1 MQKSPKPDFIYDP
14 VRDKRHNLK
23 RVAGRPK
30 KPMARWKK
38 VLIFI
43 GCCLALGLVAF
54 GIFTFTNIAKIAPNF
69 FKFETKLKGEDE
81 GRVNILLIG
90 TGDPGHDGEGLA
102 DTNILVSVN
111 TRENKLAM
119 VSIPR
124 DTRVKID
131 GHGSKKINEAHAY
144 GDIPLATDTVENFL
158 DVPVHYYVR
167 ANFTGLKQAVDAVG
181 GIEIDNKQ
189 LLYDPEY
196 PCDKNQ
202 WKSCGFK
209 LQPGR
214 QKVDGTTA
222 LKYARC
228 RKGTC
233 GDDFGRAA
241 RQQEVITAIR
251 TKAMSTETILNPAKL
266 TALIQTAGDNVK
278 TDLSVQGMLRL
289 NDLTKDIP
297 NDQIV
302 NAVFSLEPNGFLKP
316 DPAGSSDLLPIDTT
330 LTSIQTFVKDI
341 FKLGPI
347 WKENATIVIQNG
359 TATASLGGKLE
370 AKLEKEKL
378 PFTITQVTNALK
390 RDYTTTQ
397 IIDYT
402 GGTKN
407 NTKSYLEGALKVT
420 ATTPE
425 KEVKNPPQ
433 DFVIIIGS
441 DYGNYLPTPSPSPTT
456 NSSSRR

>member
-1 MQKSPKPDFIYDP
+1 MQKPPQPDFIYDP
-14 VRDKRHNLK
+14 IRDKRHNLRK
-23 RVAGRPK
+23 VAAHPK

-38 VLIFI
+38 ILIFFS
-43 GCCLALGLVAF
+43 CCLALGLIAF
-54 GIFTFTNIAKIAPNF
+54 GIFTFTNIAKIAPNL

-102 DTNILVSVN
+102 DTNILISVN
-111 TRENKLAM
+111 TRDKKMAM

-124 DTRVKID
+124 DTRVKVD
-131 GHGSKKINEAHAY
+131 GHGNQKINVAHAY
-144 GDIPLATDTVENFL
+144 GDIPLATSTVENFL

-214 QKVDGTTA
+214 QKIDGTTA

-251 TKAMSTETILNPAKL
+251 TKALSTETILNPAKL

-278 TDLSVQGMLRL
+278 TDLSIQGMLRL
-289 NDLTKDIP
+289 NDLTKNTPD
-297 NDQIV
+297 DQII

-316 DPAGSSDLLPIDTT
+316 DPAGSSDLLPIDAT
-330 LTSIQTFVKDI
+330 LTSIQTFVRDI

-347 WKENATIVIQNG
+347 WKENATIMIQNG
-359 TATASLGGKLE
+359 TSTPSLGGKLE
-370 AKLEKEKL
+370 TKLEKAKL

-390 RDYTTTQ
+390 RDHVTTQ
-397 IIDYT
+397 IIDHT
-402 GGTKN
+402 GGNKN
-407 NTKSYLEGALKVT
+407 NTKSYLESVLKVT

-425 KEVKNPPQ
+425 KEVKDPSQ

-441 DYGNYLPTPSPSPTT
+441 DYSNYLPTPSASPS
-456 NSSSRR
+456 SSSRR